1 MVIKIFII
9 GMVGVIA
16 SLILKQTKPE
26 LATLTAI
33 STGTIIFYVILQK
46 LAEIINN
53 FLNLS
58 SIAGFDSSII
68 TLLLKVVGIS
78 YIIEFG
84 ADIAEDSGFG
94 SIASKIVLAGKVI
107 IIGLAFPIVLKLIE
121 LIKDLL

>member
-9 GMVGVIA
+9 GMVGVIT

>member
-33 STGTIIFYVILQK
+33 STGIIIFYVILQK

-58 SIAGFDSSII
+58 NIAGFDSSII
-68 TLLLKVVGIS
+68 ALLLKVVGIS

-84 ADIAEDSGFG
+84 ADIDEDSGFS

>member
-9 GMVGVIA
+9 GMVGVIT

-58 SIAGFDSSII
+58 SIAGFDSNII